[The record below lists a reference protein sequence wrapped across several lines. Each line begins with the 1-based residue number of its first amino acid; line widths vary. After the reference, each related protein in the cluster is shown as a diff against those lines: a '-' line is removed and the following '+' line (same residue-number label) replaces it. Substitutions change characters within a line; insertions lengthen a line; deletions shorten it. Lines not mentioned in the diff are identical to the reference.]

1 MEYYGKI
8 LCISAKDLT
17 YDDRPKIVNG
27 KQDYSN
33 SRALNGVHPSMLS
46 EEVLAPIMSEAN
58 YKKLVIRKQI
68 NVVRPGKGLGHY
80 ALVEVATLP
89 IRFKERIKEKYGDM
103 SSCILQNWFASHYE
117 IDVKAREYFS
127 RFRFPDGTALPP
139 EHINE
144 YTNNASAIQSVLSVM
159 ADTKT
164 MRQSMANGRINWGE
178 MAGAIGFFQVE
189 FGHTLPLSPTRFQ
202 KKVNEFKAEGYES
215 LISKK
220 FNNQNTRKVNHL
232 IGKILLG
239 LATLPNKPWNCDVR
253 EMYNLFVQGKLD
265 VFDPETGELYD
276 PSHFTDKKG
285 NPIVLSQATI
295 NNFLNQPKNQIL
307 IDHKLMTW
315 STFMHEQRPHVHR
328 HAGDFSFSKISFD
341 DRDLPRK
348 LKDTKLRPKAYYA
361 YDVTSQ
367 CIVGVAYN
375 RKKNVDLVV
384 EMFRSM
390 FRLIERKGWGM
401 PAEVE
406 VENHLM
412 SQWKD
417 GFLKAGV
424 VFPFVRF
431 CAPLNSQEK
440 YAEPL
445 NGAKKR
451 SVEHKNHLD
460 VGRFYAKNKKYRTEY
475 KKISDELNDTY
486 EDKQY
491 YSWDE
496 LISEDMTDVLEFN
509 NRLHPNQKKYPGMTR
524 WQVLEDNMNP
534 NLRPYDKAL
543 LSFHIGEHV
552 KTSIKRNSYCRVD
565 YTDWWISNPKVLEKL
580 APNNYEVDAYYI
592 PEEDGS
598 IKDVFIYQN
607 GLLLDTLKDVGTFNT
622 AAAERTDNDRLIMT
636 EQNKRISKFDKMV
649 KDDAIAPLAI
659 LKPEEK
665 KVVEYA
671 KVRPLIITPEQDSE
685 DDFSEFM
692 DISSYGQRAVAAL

>member
-1 MEYYGKI
+1 
-8 LCISAKDLT
+8 
-17 YDDRPKIVNG
+17 
-27 KQDYSN
+27 
-33 SRALNGVHPSMLS
+33 
-46 EEVLAPIMSEAN
+46 
-58 YKKLVIRKQI
+58 
-68 NVVRPGKGLGHY
+68 
-80 ALVEVATLP
+80 
-89 IRFKERIKEKYGDM
+89 
-103 SSCILQNWFASHYE
+103 
-117 IDVKAREYFS
+117 
-127 RFRFPDGTALPP
+127 
-139 EHINE
+139 
-144 YTNNASAIQSVLSVM
+144 
-159 ADTKT
+159 
-164 MRQSMANGRINWGE
+164 
-178 MAGAIGFFQVE
+178 
-189 FGHTLPLSPTRFQ
+189 
-202 KKVNEFKAEGYES
+202 
-215 LISKK
+215 
-220 FNNQNTRKVNHL
+220 
-232 IGKILLG
+232 
-239 LATLPNKPWNCDVR
+239 
-253 EMYNLFVQGKLD
+253 
-265 VFDPETGELYD
+265 
-276 PSHFTDKKG
+276 
-285 NPIVLSQATI
+285 
-295 NNFLNQPKNQIL
+295 
-307 IDHKLMTW
+307 MTW

-496 LISEDMTDVLEFN
+496 LISEDMADVLEFN